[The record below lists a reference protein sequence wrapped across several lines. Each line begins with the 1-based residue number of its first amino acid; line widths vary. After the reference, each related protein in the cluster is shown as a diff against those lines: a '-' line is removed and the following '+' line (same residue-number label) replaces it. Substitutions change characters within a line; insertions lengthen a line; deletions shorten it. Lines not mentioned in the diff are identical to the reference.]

1 MNNIIKSFVADGAVT
16 EFALVSSTTAGK
28 VSITTAATDARCI
41 GIAQRAC
48 ADGEVVE
55 VLVQG
60 ESRVIAGGTIANSA
74 SLVMATTAGKV
85 ATHATAGNYSIG
97 QLLPNINQT
106 SASAN
111 DQVLIKFTGPQN
123 LIPTP

>member
-28 VSITTAATDARCI
+28 VSVTTAATDARCI

-60 ESRVIAGGTIANSA
+60 ESRVIAGGAGLANTA
-74 SLVMATTAGKV
+74 SLVMATTAGAV
-85 ATHATAGNYSIG
+85 LAHATSGNYSIG

-123 LIPTP
+123 LIP

>member
-28 VSITTAATDARCI
+28 VSVTTAATDARCI

-60 ESRVIAGGTIANSA
+60 ESRVIAGGTIANTA